1 MLEALLSFLMFVTAI
16 FLILLILVQRGRGGG
31 LAGVFGG
38 PGGQS
43 AFGAKAGD
51 LFTRITIGVVAFWI
65 VLCIVAIRVLSTQEE
80 LLGDTGGSPPTDQPA
95 QQGPAFPDAG
105 QQPGTSPGADAPGPA
120 SGSGPT
126 SPGGSP

>member
-16 FLILLILVQRGRGGG
+16 FLILLVLVQRGRGGG

-65 VLCIVAIRVLSTQEE
+65 VLCIVAIRVLRTQEE
-80 LLGDTGGSPPTDQPA
+80 LLGETGGSSPAGQPA

-105 QQPGTSPGADAPGPA
+105 QQPDASPGAETPGPA
-120 SGSGPT
+120 SGSGPA
-126 SPGGSP
+126 SPGGSQ